1 MALKSVFNAMKREGY
16 VIKDLDLYLLSL
28 NGEDNDRAIDV
39 NAPSQIGGCLRSRYY
54 SRTQASRDTNAVDA
68 RTRRIFDNGTKTHE
82 RLQQYLEEQ
91 GMLLMDEVPV
101 YNATYNIQGH
111 TDGILALGA
120 VEKGVLEIKSINS
133 NGFSNLKTVKEEHR
147 KQGLTY
153 VYCLEQRRLELHEI
167 YSSLS
172 DFVKDKKN
180 NLTFKLGDIF
190 QKEMIIDENGDV
202 KELSY
207 IKVNSLIPLS
217 SDEFNNDDYFL
228 NDKMDSILMETRVP
242 ITKAIFLYENKDS
255 QELKEFCVSTREA
268 ASQEVLKEI
277 LNECSYI
284 NDCIKNGIVPP
295 RCSNSKTSSPCRFCP
310 FTIECFN

>member
-172 DFVKDKKN
+172 DFAKDKKN
-180 NLTFKLGDIF
+180 RYKKYASLYQHLKDGRRHTREEKIKF
-190 QKEMIIDENGDV
+190 QCD
-202 KELSY
+202 LH
-207 IKVNSLIPLS
+207 
-217 SDEFNNDDYFL
+217 
-228 NDKMDSILMETRVP
+228 DKMDSILMETRVP

>member
-39 NAPSQIGGCLRSRYY
+39 NAPSQIGSCLRSRYY

-172 DFVKDKKN
+172 DFVKDKKSRYKKYAS
-180 NLTFKLGDIF
+180 LYQHLKDGRRHTREEKIKF
-190 QKEMIIDENGDV
+190 QCD
-202 KELSY
+202 LH
-207 IKVNSLIPLS
+207 
-217 SDEFNNDDYFL
+217 
-228 NDKMDSILMETRVP
+228 DKMDSILMETRVP

>member
-147 KQGLTY
+147 KQG
-153 VYCLEQRRLELHEI
+153 
-167 YSSLS
+167 
-172 DFVKDKKN
+172 
-180 NLTFKLGDIF
+180 
-190 QKEMIIDENGDV
+190 
-202 KELSY
+202 
-207 IKVNSLIPLS
+207 
-217 SDEFNNDDYFL
+217 
-228 NDKMDSILMETRVP
+228 
-242 ITKAIFLYENKDS
+242 
-255 QELKEFCVSTREA
+255 
-268 ASQEVLKEI
+268 
-277 LNECSYI
+277 
-284 NDCIKNGIVPP
+284 
-295 RCSNSKTSSPCRFCP
+295 
-310 FTIECFN
+310 

>member
-54 SRTQASRDTNAVDA
+54 SRTQASRDTNAIDA

-180 NLTFKLGDIF
+180 RYKKYASLYQHLKDGRRHTREEKIKF
-190 QKEMIIDENGDV
+190 QCD
-202 KELSY
+202 LH
-207 IKVNSLIPLS
+207 
-217 SDEFNNDDYFL
+217 
-228 NDKMDSILMETRVP
+228 DKMDSILMETRVP

-268 ASQEVLKEI
+268 ASEEVLKEI